1 MKIGCIVMAAGNAR
15 RFGSNKLD
23 ARVEGKTLLRRAL
36 EAVPAACFDRVAVVT
51 QYPRG
56 MDLAREMGFLPVEN
70 PRPDLGLSHTIA
82 LGMAHMQDMDGVM
95 FQVSDQ
101 PLLRR
106 DSVERLV
113 EAFRRRPDRLAALA
127 HDGVRG
133 NPCLFPASL
142 FPELTA
148 LEGDHGGSAV
158 IRRHPDLLLL
168 VEAHT
173 LKELAFFV
181 STKLST
187 LETVTGT
194 ATHFVL
200 KRYKSDGVIFEGN
213 NQDKRL
219 VVTA

>member
-23 ARVEGKTLLRRAL
+23 ARVEGKTLMRRAL
-36 EAVPAACFDRVAVVT
+36 ERSDSPQLLFEAVPAACFDRVVVVT
-51 QYPRG
+51 QYPQG

-113 EAFRRRPDRLAALA
+113 EAFRRHPDRLAALA

-168 VEAHT
+168 VEAPPQ
-173 LKELAFFV
+173 ELTDVDTPQA
-181 STKLST
+181 
-187 LETVTGT
+187 LEVLTGE
-194 ATHFVL
+194 
-200 KRYKSDGVIFEGN
+200 KCR
-213 NQDKRL
+213 
-219 VVTA
+219 

>member
-23 ARVEGKTLLRRAL
+23 ARVEGKTLLRFA
-36 EAVPAACFDRVAVVT
+36 RVAVVT
-51 QYPRG
+51 QYPQG
-56 MDLAREMGFLPVEN
+56 MELAREMGFLPVEN

-82 LGMAHMQDMDGVM
+82 LGMAHMQDMDAVL

-113 EAFRRRPDRLAALA
+113 EVYRSHPDRLVALG

-142 FPELTA
+142 FPELLA

-158 IRRHPDLLLL
+158 IRRHEDRLLL
-168 VEAHT
+168 VEASPR
-173 LKELAFFV
+173 ELTDVDTPQA
-181 STKLST
+181 
-187 LETVTGT
+187 LEVLTGEKTV
-194 ATHFVL
+194 
-200 KRYKSDGVIFEGN
+200 
-213 NQDKRL
+213 
-219 VVTA
+219 